1 MTSLAAT
8 RSPSSS
14 STDDPAARIAALF
27 DAHCGFVCRVLRHHG
42 VHEAALDDAVQ
53 DVFVTAH
60 RRWSSFEGRS
70 SARSW
75 LYGITRRIA
84 FRYRRA
90 ADARARRFVP
100 AGDDAPEGIDEPF
113 ARVHAAHSLAALLHG
128 LDADKRAV
136 LVLTELEG
144 MTAPEVA
151 ETLGIPLGTAYSRL
165 RAAWQVLG
173 REAGREARRELLSLR
188 PPEPSSEQRRRMW
201 GLVAGGLVI
210 PTDGGS
216 TAAASSGWLAQTK
229 WMVVGAALGA
239 GLLGAR
245 AAVVASS
252 RHDDV
257 ASARAEAAPGSAG
270 RSRGPVTGVAP
281 IEGATPSRDS
291 GDREQAVSPSARV
304 PAAAQAVSPSARVPA
319 AAQAIPPSRAPSAG
333 PRSPTVTSPSP
344 ATSPPELA
352 DPLTAELAL
361 LRRAQQAVRDEQPA
375 AALALLDDHA
385 QRFPHGQLVD
395 ERRAARVKALCA
407 AGRRDDAS
415 REAQQLGRDP
425 ATACP

>member
-1 MTSLAAT
+1 MTSLAAS
-8 RSPSSS
+8 RPQPSAPA
-14 STDDPAARIAALF
+14 DDPAARIAALF
-27 DAHCGFVCRVLRHHG
+27 DAHCDFVCRVLAHHG

-75 LYGITRRIA
+75 LYGIARRIA

-100 AGDDAPEGIDEPF
+100 ADDGAPEGVDEPF
-113 ARVHAAHSLAALLHG
+113 ARMHAAHSLAALLHG
-128 LDADKRAV
+128 LDADKRV
-136 LVLTELEG
+136 VFVLTEVEG

-151 ETLGIPLGTAYSRL
+151 EALGIPLGTAYSRL

-173 REAGREARRELLSLR
+173 REAGRERQRLRRELPSLR
-188 PPEPSSEQRRRMW
+188 PPGASPEQRRRMW
-201 GLVAGGLVI
+201 GLVAGGLAL
-210 PTDGGS
+210 PSDGGS
-216 TAAASSGWLAQTK
+216 AAVASSGWLAQAK

-252 RHDDV
+252 RYDDAAPARAVV
-257 ASARAEAAPGSAG
+257 ASGSAG
-270 RSRGPVTGVAP
+270 ESRGGAPIPDAVDREPASPSGARAPTPGVAVP
-281 IEGATPSRDS
+281 PSGLHPAPAVPSR
-291 GDREQAVSPSARV
+291 VPSADPRPPV
-304 PAAAQAVSPSARVPA
+304 IPA
-319 AAQAIPPSRAPSAG
+319 
-333 PRSPTVTSPSP
+333 PSP
-344 ATSPPELA
+344 ATVSPEPA

-361 LRRAQQAVRDEQPA
+361 LQRAQQALRDHQPT
-375 AALALLDDHA
+375 AALALLDEHA
-385 QRFPHGQLVD
+385 LRFPQGQLVD
-395 ERRAARVKALCA
+395 ERRAARVRALCA
-407 AGRRDDAS
+407 AGRRDQAL
-415 REAQQLGRDP
+415 REAEQLGRDP